1 MTVAA
6 TTPASPTPASIV
18 EPLPAGRPLVWWARA
33 LDAVSGIAV
42 LLLISIVVF
51 GGFRLRYG
59 DLRITAQEVW
69 RPLAA
74 LVLAAGVRHWLV
86 PHPSLP
92 ARLWAGL
99 LTAWAAPVT
108 RVVLPAL
115 IASRLTVLAVG
126 YLGVA
131 LIGYPDKLDPPN
143 RVSSYEWVNLPIR
156 WDAGW
161 YLGIALNGYD
171 YNPNARPTSQQN
183 VAFFPA
189 YPMAMRAV
197 TAWLGGRIVR
207 PDDRMSG
214 NRIEWQYALHRR
226 ALAAGLLVSIG
237 AFGWGLIYLYRLVR
251 ALGGDETAAASAVIL
266 TCAWPCALFYSAVY
280 TEGLFFL
287 GVVGAWYHL
296 RQREWAA
303 AFAWGLVTGLSR
315 PNGFL
320 VSVPLA
326 LLAVADWKAIWRGD
340 AAARR
345 TALLGVAASAG
356 PGVGVLIFSAYLDS
370 ISGHPLA
377 WMEAHQAWGRV
388 ATDVAGLFTERADVI
403 ANQGFYVYTIGQPIE
418 LVNATL
424 VIASLA
430 LAVPITRRF
439 GLAYGAFVLLMI
451 APPLFRGGFL
461 SLGRLTSTLFPL
473 FLYLGWQLRGTAL
486 AVAVMAFAAFQ
497 GLLAAVF
504 FTWRPFF

>member
-1 MTVAA
+1 MTVSA
-6 TTPASPTPASIV
+6 TTPAAPSPAAIV

-33 LDAVSGIAV
+33 LDAVSGIAL

-86 PHPSLP
+86 PHPSWP

-99 LTAWAAPVT
+99 IAAWAAPVT
-108 RVVLPAL
+108 RAVLPAL
-115 IASRLTVLAVG
+115 IASRLMVLAVG

-143 RVSSYEWVNLPIR
+143 RVSSYEWVNLPVR

-161 YLGIALNGYD
+161 YLGIALNGYNYD
-171 YNPNARPTSQQN
+171 PNARPTTQQN

-189 YPMAMRAV
+189 YPMAMRTV
-197 TAWLGGRIVR
+197 TAWLGGRLVR

-226 ALAAGLLVSIG
+226 ALAAGLIVSIG
-237 AFGWGLIYLYRLVR
+237 AFGWGLVYLYRLVR

-280 TEGLFFL
+280 SEGLFFL

-326 LLAVADWKAIWRGD
+326 LLAVADWRAIWRGD
-340 AAARR
+340 PGGAPNGAARR
-345 TALLGVAASAG
+345 RGVGRAWRRRPHLQRLPRPHQRASAG
-356 PGVGVLIFSAYLDS
+356 LDGGAPGMG
-370 ISGHPLA
+370 P
-377 WMEAHQAWGRV
+377 GRHRRRRPV
-388 ATDVAGLFTERADVI
+388 HRA
-403 ANQGFYVYTIGQPIE
+403 
-418 LVNATL
+418 
-424 VIASLA
+424 
-430 LAVPITRRF
+430 RRRHRE
-439 GLAYGAFVLLMI
+439 
-451 APPLFRGGFL
+451 P
-461 SLGRLTSTLFPL
+461 
-473 FLYLGWQLRGTAL
+473 
-486 AVAVMAFAAFQ
+486 
-497 GLLAAVF
+497 GLLRLYDRPADRAGERDVGDRLARAGGADHAAVRPRLWRLRAADDRAAALPWRLPVARTPHLDAVSRCSS
-504 FTWRPFF
+504 TWAGSSAALRSPSR

>member
-1 MTVAA
+1 MTASAA
-6 TTPASPTPASIV
+6 TPAAII
-18 EPLPAGRPLVWWARA
+18 EPLPAARPLVWWARA
-33 LDAVSGIAV
+33 LDVASGVAV

-69 RPLAA
+69 RPLAV

-86 PHPSLP
+86 PSPSWP
-92 ARLWAGL
+92 ARLWACL

-115 IASRLTVLAVG
+115 IASRLMVLVVG

-131 LIGYPDKLDPPN
+131 LIGYPDKLQPPN
-143 RVSSYEWVNLPIR
+143 RVSSYEWVNLPVR

-171 YNPNARPTSQQN
+171 YDPNARPTTQQN

-189 YPMAMRAV
+189 YPMTMRAV
-197 TAWLGGRIVR
+197 TAWLGGRIMR
-207 PDDRMSG
+207 PDERMSG
-214 NRIEWQYALHRR
+214 NRVEWQYALHRR

-237 AFGWGLIYLYRLVR
+237 AFGWGLVYLYRLVR

-266 TCAWPCALFYSAVY
+266 ACAWPCALFYSAVY

-296 RQREWAA
+296 RERQWAA

-326 LLAVADWKAIWRGD
+326 LLAVADWRAIWRGD
-340 AAARR
+340 PAARR

-356 PGVGVLIFSAYLDS
+356 PGIGVLIFSAYLDRLY
-370 ISGHPLA
+370 GHPLA

-388 ATDVAGLFTERADVI
+388 ATDVAGLFTERADII
-403 ANQGFYVYTIGQPIE
+403 ANQGFYTYTIGQPIE

-424 VIASLA
+424 VIAALA

-439 GLAYGAFVLLMI
+439 GLAYGAFLLLMI

-473 FLYLGWQLRGTAL
+473 FLYLGWRLRGTPL
-486 AVAVMAFAAFQ
+486 AVAAMAFAGFQ
-497 GLLAAVF
+497 ALLAVVF